1 MHPWEPI
8 ITDPNHQQRFFFQ
21 LPPCIRIHSPPRWS
35 KSTAL
40 NTIEVCARFC
50 MRTSCLEQQLRDCKG
65 WWEPWGMRC
74 YAPFT
79 AHFSPA
85 STSILPHGRKQLNIA
100 REISHW
106 VLQRSRLASLRKI
119 FYKRFSLFFFLPL
132 AYSFPTLSV
141 FPSPLSEEMAEKLL
155 VSCQSIWKACVFP
168 TVMDDDATTSGQAI
182 FRNDVMGLSLP
193 VTYILP

>member
-40 NTIEVCARFC
+40 NTIEVSARFC

-119 FYKRFSLFFFLPL
+119 FYKRFCLFFFSSSCLFFSNSLRLPISPFRRDGGKATCFVSIYL
-132 AYSFPTLSV
+132 KSVCFPNGDGRWRNNLR
-141 FPSPLSEEMAEKLL
+141 
-155 VSCQSIWKACVFP
+155 
-168 TVMDDDATTSGQAI
+168 SGY
-182 FRNDVMGLSLP
+182 F
-193 VTYILP
+193 